1 MIIKLKI
8 AFAICF
14 KTLQA
19 AYQVS
24 CRNLRYAI
32 EQGQSVA
39 HTGENAYEI
48 QTNR

>member
-1 MIIKLKI
+1 MIVKLKI

-39 HTGENAYEI
+39 RTGENAYEI
-48 QTNR
+48 QTN